1 MKTILHKA
9 DSRGHA
15 NHGWLMSYHTF
26 SFAGYHDPSRMH
38 FGALRV
44 LNDDTVAAGMGFG
57 RHPHDNMEIVS
68 IPLSGDLH
76 HNDSTG
82 RDKIIKEHDVQIM
95 SAGSGIQHSEVNA
108 NRDKEVQFLQIWVF
122 PKEKNIAPRYD
133 QKSFKPED
141 RVNQLLNVVAPDNNE
156 ALWINQDAWF
166 TLGNFTKAHTAQYH
180 LHSTTSGVY
189 VFVIKGEVSITD
201 ISLQQRDGLGVYDI
215 DNLHITANTDTE
227 FLLIEV
233 PMNF

>member
-166 TLGNFTKAHTAQYH
+166 TLCNFTKAHSAQYH
-180 LHSTTSGVY
+180 LHSKTSGVY

-201 ISLQQRDGLGVYDI
+201 ISLQHLASFMP
-215 DNLHITANTDTE
+215 H
-227 FLLIEV
+227 LLQSKFFEEEIKLQPV
-233 PMNF
+233 TLFMQ